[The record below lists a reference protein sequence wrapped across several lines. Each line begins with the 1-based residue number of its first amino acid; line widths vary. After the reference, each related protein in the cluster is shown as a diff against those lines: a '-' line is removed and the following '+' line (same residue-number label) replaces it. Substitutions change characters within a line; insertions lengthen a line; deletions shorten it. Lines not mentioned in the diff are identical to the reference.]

1 MERTDRLLQF
11 QPSWVYAYPLAI
23 LCSGGTV
30 SCTAVSPRTRSHG
43 VLDTYS
49 LQIME
54 WAQFQ
59 DELDLKRKKVVPL
72 DWIQNSKAEG
82 EDAARVSTL
91 THVNISD
98 GDVAA

>member
-1 MERTDRLLQF
+1 
-11 QPSWVYAYPLAI
+11 
-23 LCSGGTV
+23 
-30 SCTAVSPRTRSHG
+30 
-43 VLDTYS
+43 
-49 LQIME
+49 ME